1 MGKERKITHTGCH
14 VAGRVGICQSDWHL
28 LCKPVPCDQDRG
40 GEVDPGLGPQVF
52 PMEPS
57 RISHQPQQHHRPL
70 QRVGSKG
77 LVSRLEM
84 SPGDEGVIHLTL

>member
-1 MGKERKITHTGCH
+1 MGRERRITHIRCH
-14 VAGRVGICQSDWHL
+14 IAGRLGICQSDWNL

-40 GEVDPGLGPQVF
+40 GEVGPGLGPEVS
-52 PMEPS
+52 PVEPS
-57 RISHQPQQHHRPL
+57 RISQQHHRPL

-84 SPGDEGVIHLTL
+84 SPGEGGTIHLTL